1 MDEEIVSNICVW
13 RQPEHPQ
20 EAGEEAVDKPYRSGR
35 DKFRHRK
42 RGKS

>member
-20 EAGEEAVDKPYRSGR
+20 EAGKEAVDRPHRSGR